1 MLTNINNF
9 LRDIGT
15 GKASILVLA
24 NGLGVLA
31 YSLGKQD
38 LIKEME
44 NLHEQGVTFIACR
57 NALNTYNISE
67 NKLPAFVT
75 VVPAGITEIVQKQA
89 QGYAYIKP

>member
-1 MLTNINNF
+1 M
-9 LRDIGT
+9 
-15 GKASILVLA
+15 A
-24 NGLGVLA
+24 NGLGVLV

-44 NLHEQGVTFIACR
+44 KLHEQGVTFIACR
-57 NALNTYNISE
+57 NALRIRKYNISE

-75 VVPAGITEIVQKQA
+75 VVPAGITEIVQKPA